1 MIYNLIIRIFFR
13 TNKKVL
19 LKSLFNKSC
28 TRRRYMVRLK
38 YKRFYQILLH
48 DSFCLDN
55 VCLRPWAFER
65 VPNKMIRG
73 LDNALIYTSTKEAC
87 LAACLNEV
95 RTFVVYY
102 RYYFISNVIN
112 KHHLKRSIRT
122 YKRIRLNLCD

>member
-1 MIYNLIIRIFFR
+1 MICNLIINHFFH
-13 TNKKVL
+13 TNKIVL

-28 TRRRYMVRLK
+28 TRWCMTRLK
-38 YKRFYQILLH
+38 YKRFYQILSY
-48 DSFCLDN
+48 DSFFLDN

-102 RYYFISNVIN
+102 RYCFISNVIN

-122 YKRIRLNLCD
+122 YKHIQLNWCD